1 MEVNGMERIEVRTKK
16 IKDGEVIIKENTWAY
31 YVYCLK
37 EGNARVVKNVDGKEV
52 TIGTLIKGD
61 IFGEMSFLGETK
73 RTVSVIADGEAIVEM
88 ITRGAF
94 MDFVHK
100 LPRDVQTRLCT
111 MASDLTNMSEI
122 YSRLV
127 VLFQNMQNSETK
139 IIDAKTFEIEI
150 EKMPEFMRDVAIAIA
165 RRYNVSV
172 ERLAKLSSQV
182 EEKQLRLATQYIN
195 LTHN

>member
-1 MEVNGMERIEVRTKK
+1 MERIDVRTKK

-31 YVYCLK
+31 YVYFLK
-37 EGNARVVKNVDGKEV
+37 EGNARVVKNVDGRQV

-61 IFGEMSFLGETK
+61 IFGEMSFLGEPM
-73 RTVSVIADGEAIVEM
+73 RAFSVIADGDVTVNM
-88 ITRGAF
+88 IAKGVF
-94 MDFVHK
+94 MDFFDT
-100 LPRDVQTRLCT
+100 LPRDMRTRMYA
-111 MASDLTNMSEI
+111 MANDLTSITDI

-139 IIDAKTFEIEI
+139 IIDAKTFEMEI

-182 EEKQLRLATQYIN
+182 EEKQLRLATQYLN